1 MRYDVSIPSTEPA
14 VYDVVIDDG
23 TRS

>member
-1 MRYDVSIPSTEPA
+1 MRCDVSIPSTEPA

-23 TRS
+23 ARS